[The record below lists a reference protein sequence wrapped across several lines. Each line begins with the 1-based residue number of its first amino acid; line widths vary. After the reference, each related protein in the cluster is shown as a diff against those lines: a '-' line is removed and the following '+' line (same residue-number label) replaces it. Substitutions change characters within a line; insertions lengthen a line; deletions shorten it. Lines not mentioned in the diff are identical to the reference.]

1 MAMVFGHCTK
11 QISFPSL
18 VFLQL
23 VAAALLGWSG
33 VEGQGQRCET
43 QADCTGG
50 RCLREI
56 TTTNTNTNQVQDK
69 YRQITLV
76 VAEDI

>member
-1 MAMVFGHCTK
+1 MPMVFGLVFTLAQC

-50 RCLREI
+50 RC
-56 TTTNTNTNQVQDK
+56 
-69 YRQITLV
+69 
-76 VAEDI
+76 